1 MGFFNNERLNTLYR
15 CDQATDCEDIN
26 DEKGCKIVVIDQ
38 NNYLKD
44 KPPKEAVLKIKIEL
58 LKILEIGEVEMLF
71 DANSSSTWSG
81 LTPGSPSLINHQSYF

>member
-1 MGFFNNERLNTLYR
+1 MNTLHR
-15 CDQATDCEDIN
+15 CDQATDCEDIS

-58 LKILEIGEVEMLF
+58 LKILEIGEVEEVKM
-71 DANSSSTWSG
+71 SSPDLNSG
-81 LTPGSPSLINHQSYF
+81 LVQI